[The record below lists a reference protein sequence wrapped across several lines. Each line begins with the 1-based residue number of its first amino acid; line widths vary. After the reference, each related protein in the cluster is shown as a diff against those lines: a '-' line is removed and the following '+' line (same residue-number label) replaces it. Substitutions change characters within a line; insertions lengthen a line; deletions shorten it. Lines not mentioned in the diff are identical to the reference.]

1 MENKITELL
10 LSTDKALKELYI
22 NFVHYKDAKKIF
34 DLQEKNKNRAEF
46 IDYENLKQIYNN
58 LQSSHDAD
66 LKKIALVRAKLKKI
80 KCSLQELT
88 NKDKSI

>member
-34 DLQEKNKNRAEF
+34 DLQEKNKINT
-46 IDYENLKQIYNN
+46 DYNN
-58 LQSSHDAD
+58 YDNVKKELEYLQQSYRAIVDKNLSVK
-66 LKKIALVRAKLKKI
+66 KKITKI
-80 KCSLQELT
+80 KQNLQDLI
-88 NKDKSI
+88 NRDKLV